1 VHNNGTALFEI
12 LLKNVEITFT
22 RLYKYVAI
30 ESAK

>member
-1 VHNNGTALFEI
+1 MVPLFQI

-22 RLYKYVAI
+22 RLYKYVAT